1 MDHSLVVMAEMMPI
15 VGFVGF
21 ITVAAIVGFMD
32 GATTI
37 GGGGTTVTGGWE
49 VPIGGLLGG
58 VVVIASDF
66 LFLVV
71 WSVNCAQY
79 PIPCCLECRLCLISN
94 SLLLFMYTQPSAAV
108 GFSLVSQPSL
118 SPALGPMRQM

>member
-1 MDHSLVVMAEMMPI
+1 MAEMLPI
-15 VGFVGF
+15 VGFAGF
-21 ITVAAIVGFMD
+21 ED

-37 GGGGTTVTGGWE
+37 GGGGTTATGGAG
-49 VPIGGLLGG
+49 VPVGGLLGG

-71 WSVNCAQY
+71 WSVNCARY
-79 PIPCCLECRLCLISN
+79 PIPCSLECRLCSISN
-94 SLLLFMYTQPSAAV
+94 SLLLFMYTQLSPAV
-108 GFSLVSQPSL
+108 GFSLVSQLSL

>member
-1 MDHSLVVMAEMMPI
+1 MAEMLPI

-21 ITVAAIVGFMD
+21 KD

-37 GGGGTTVTGGWE
+37 GGGAAATGG
-49 VPIGGLLGG
+49 VGGPIGGLLGG

-71 WSVNCAQY
+71 WTVINIQFLVLWSVNCAQY
-79 PIPCCLECRLCLISN
+79 PIPCCCLCTLSYP
-94 SLLLFMYTQPSAAV
+94 LLLA
-108 GFSLVSQPSL
+108 
-118 SPALGPMRQM
+118 SPL

>member
-1 MDHSLVVMAEMMPI
+1 MAEMLPI
-15 VGFVGF
+15 VGFAGF
-21 ITVAAIVGFMD
+21 KD

-37 GGGGTTVTGGWE
+37 GGGGTTATGGVG

-71 WSVNCAQY
+71 WSIDCAQY
-79 PIPCCLECRLCLISN
+79 PIPCSLECQLCSISN
-94 SLLLFMYTQPSAAV
+94 SLLLFMYTQLSAAV

-118 SPALGPMRQM
+118 SPVLGPMRQM

>member
-1 MDHSLVVMAEMMPI
+1 MLPI

-21 ITVAAIVGFMD
+21 KD

-37 GGGGTTVTGGWE
+37 GGGGTTATGGAG
-49 VPIGGLLGG
+49 VPVGGLLGG

-71 WSVNCAQY
+71 WSVDCA
-79 PIPCCLECRLCLISN
+79 
-94 SLLLFMYTQPSAAV
+94 
-108 GFSLVSQPSL
+108 
-118 SPALGPMRQM
+118 

>member
-1 MDHSLVVMAEMMPI
+1 MGLPPVQADHSLVVMAEMLPI

-21 ITVAAIVGFMD
+21 ED

-37 GGGGTTVTGGWE
+37 GGGGTAATGG
-49 VPIGGLLGG
+49 VGGPIGGLLGG

-71 WSVNCAQY
+71 WSVDCA
-79 PIPCCLECRLCLISN
+79 
-94 SLLLFMYTQPSAAV
+94 
-108 GFSLVSQPSL
+108 
-118 SPALGPMRQM
+118 

>member
-1 MDHSLVVMAEMMPI
+1 MAEMLPI

-21 ITVAAIVGFMD
+21 KD

-37 GGGGTTVTGGWE
+37 GGGGTTATGG
-49 VPIGGLLGG
+49 VGGPIGGLLGG

-71 WSVNCAQY
+71 WSVDCARY
-79 PIPCCLECRLCLISN
+79 PIPCSLECQLCSISN
-94 SLLLFMYTQPSAAV
+94 SLLLFMYTQLSAAV

>member
-1 MDHSLVVMAEMMPI
+1 MAEMLPI

-21 ITVAAIVGFMD
+21 ITVATTVGFVD

-37 GGGGTTVTGGWE
+37 GGGGTTVTGGGKF
-49 VPIGGLLGG
+49 PIGGLLGG
-58 VVVIASDF
+58 VVVIVSDF

-71 WSVNCAQY
+71 WQSVDCAQY
-79 PIPCCLECRLCLISN
+79 PIPCSLECQLCSISN
-94 SLLLFMYTQPSAAV
+94 SLLLFMHTQLSAAV

>member
-1 MDHSLVVMAEMMPI
+1 MVVMAEMLPI

-21 ITVAAIVGFMD
+21 ED

-37 GGGGTTVTGGWE
+37 GGGGTAATGGAG

-58 VVVIASDF
+58 VVVIVSDF

-71 WSVNCAQY
+71 WSVDCA
-79 PIPCCLECRLCLISN
+79 
-94 SLLLFMYTQPSAAV
+94 
-108 GFSLVSQPSL
+108 
-118 SPALGPMRQM
+118 

>member
-1 MDHSLVVMAEMMPI
+1 MEMLPI

-21 ITVAAIVGFMD
+21 ED

-37 GGGGTTVTGGWE
+37 GGGGTTATGGAG
-49 VPIGGLLGG
+49 VPMGGLLGG

-66 LFLVV
+66 LFIVV
-71 WSVNCAQY
+71 WSVDYARY
-79 PIPCCLECRLCLISN
+79 PIPCSLECRLCSISN
-94 SLLLFMYTQPSAAV
+94 SLLLLFMYTQLSAAV

-118 SPALGPMRQM
+118 SPVLGPMRQM